1 MANTIEF
8 VASSNLVDLSR
19 IKDQE
24 TKEVLERMNE
34 IINSLS
40 LQLAHSK
47 EILGSKH
54 IGIEETD
61 TNITISYI

>member
-8 VASSNLVDLSR
+8 VAGSNLVDLSN
-19 IKDQE
+19 IKE
-24 TKEVLERMNE
+24 ESVREAFERMNE

-54 IGIEETD
+54 IKITETGTD
-61 TNITISYI
+61 ITISYI